1 MDNFILISGCSGGGK
16 STLLKALKARGHH
29 VVEEPGRRIV
39 EAEQASG
46 GDALPWTDIEA
57 FLHRALDLAVADHR
71 ASRHLSGPVFFDRGV
86 MDAAVALR
94 HVTGHPEAETLADD
108 YRYNRAV
115 FLAPPWPDIFT
126 SDEARRHGMDEAV
139 AEYAR
144 LEAALPALGYD
155 THVLPKAPVETRA
168 DYVLSVLADA
178 GPRPGEPAS

>member
-139 AEYAR
+139 AEYAPPPCPSLIGKNR
-144 LEAALPALGYD
+144 FLRQLELLIGKIMFVNCCPFRKN
-155 THVLPKAPVETRA
+155 VFFNLPKF
-168 DYVLSVLADA
+168 S
-178 GPRPGEPAS
+178 